1 MADGKGE
8 LGSRAGPLEKV
19 GVATIFCNYLGGE
32 FGKFAREEA
41 RVVADADRGLSAA
54 SLLGK
59 ILLCIGNQP
68 LGSAADVVVVH
79 RICAD
84 ARKLRPPK
92 SLRSAFLCF
101 RHDSADGLATE
112 TAGPKRERAEKPV
125 IQLLPIAGLDE
136 LGNGSLADRR

>member
-59 ILLCIGNQP
+59 Y
-68 LGSAADVVVVH
+68 SFA
-79 RICAD
+79 
-84 ARKLRPPK
+84 
-92 SLRSAFLCF
+92 
-101 RHDSADGLATE
+101 
-112 TAGPKRERAEKPV
+112 
-125 IQLLPIAGLDE
+125 
-136 LGNGSLADRR
+136 